1 MRDIGLNRARAKLLR
16 GGDSPS
22 RQGCIQAK
30 VTKDGGMPLNLLL
43 QLRWKRI
50 VSGTALAILLTS
62 GASAQQH
69 AVEPVAEQVA
79 PGRAVPQLELR
90 PRYRIEPG
98 DVIELSFPIAA
109 DFNQTVTVAPDGYVA
124 LRGVGDFYAAGKS
137 LPELRQALVTSY
149 SAILHNPIVNVDLK
163 DFQKPFFIV
172 NGEVAHPGKFDLR
185 ENITVTEALAIAG
198 GATQNAKSSQVL
210 LFRRLPGGTMVE
222 ARKLDLKKML
232 KKGDLTEDVML
243 QPGDLI
249 FVPQTAISKIERFL
263 PTSSMGMYSTAI
275 P

>member
-1 MRDIGLNRARAKLLR
+1 
-16 GGDSPS
+16 
-22 RQGCIQAK
+22 
-30 VTKDGGMPLNLLL
+30 MPLNLALRLL
-43 QLRWKRI
+43 RKRI
-50 VSGTALAILLTS
+50 FSVGTLALFLTA
-62 GASAQQH
+62 GMSAQQH
-69 AVEPVAEQVA
+69 VTQPVSEQV
-79 PGRAVPQLELR
+79 PSGRAAPQLEQR

-98 DVIELSFPIAA
+98 DVVDLSFPIAA

-137 LPELRQALVTSY
+137 LPELREALVTAY
-149 SAILHNPIVNVDLK
+149 SGILHDPIVNVDLK

-172 NGEVAHPGKFDLR
+172 NGQVAHPGKFDLR

-198 GATQNAKSSQVL
+198 GATENAKSSQVL

-222 ARKLDLKKML
+222 VRKLDLKKML
-232 KKGDLTEDVML
+232 KKGDLTEDMML

-263 PTSSMGMYSTAI
+263 PTSSMGMYSTAL

>member
-1 MRDIGLNRARAKLLR
+1 MRQWK
-16 GGDSPS
+16 
-22 RQGCIQAK
+22 GCIQA
-30 VTKDGGMPLNLLL
+30 TGILYDTMPDNLPLSPL
-43 QLRWKRI
+43 KRI
-50 VSGTALAILLTS
+50 FSVSALVLLMTAGLF
-62 GASAQQH
+62 AQQP
-69 AVEPVAEQVA
+69 EKQPVSEQVA
-79 PGRAVPQLELR
+79 PGKAAPQLLSR

-98 DVIELSFPIAA
+98 DVIDLAFPIAA

-124 LRGVGDFYAAGKS
+124 LRGVGDFYAEGKS
-137 LPELRQALVTSY
+137 LPELRDALVKAY
-149 SAILHNPIVNVDLK
+149 SGILHNPIVNVDLK

-185 ENITVTEALAIAG
+185 EDITVTEALAIAG

-222 ARKLDLKKML
+222 VRKLDLKKMM

-249 FVPQTAISKIERFL
+249 FVPQTALSKIERFL

>member
-1 MRDIGLNRARAKLLR
+1 MRSQRVR
-16 GGDSPS
+16 
-22 RQGCIQAK
+22 IQAE
-30 VTKDGGMPLNLLL
+30 VIEDGGMPLNLALRLL
-43 QLRWKRI
+43 QKRI
-50 VSGTALAILLTS
+50 FSVGALALFLTA
-62 GASAQQH
+62 GLSAQQQ
-69 AVEPVAEQVA
+69 VTQPVSEKVPSGKAA
-79 PGRAVPQLELR
+79 PQLEQR

-98 DVIELSFPIAA
+98 DVIDLSFPIAA

-137 LPELRQALVTSY
+137 LPELRQALATAY
-149 SAILHNPIVNVDLK
+149 SGILHNPIVNVDLK

-172 NGEVAHPGKFDLR
+172 NGQVAHPGKFDLR

-198 GATQNAKSSQVL
+198 GATENAKSSQVL

-222 ARKLDLKKML
+222 VRKLDLKKML
-232 KKGDLTEDVML
+232 KKGNLTEDVML
-243 QPGDLI
+243 EPGDLI

-263 PTSSMGMYSTAI
+263 PTSSMGMYSTAF